1 MLIPMSKGQSC
12 DRVEMRER
20 LVEYLR
26 SQCASGNRYF
36 KSKYIAEDVAL
47 SASEIGALIPEI
59 EDSVEDLTI
68 EQWGYTKA
76 TTWRIVR
83 QKPD

>member
-1 MLIPMSKGQSC
+1 MSKGQSC
-12 DRVEMRER
+12 DTGDMRER

-26 SQCASGNRYF
+26 SQCANGNQYF
-36 KSKYIAEDVAL
+36 KSRYIAEDVAL

-59 EDSVEDLTI
+59 ENSVEDLTI

-76 TTWRIVR
+76 TTWRIVSEKR
-83 QKPD
+83 D